1 MRSRNCWW
9 PAKVSIVV
17 WCKVAAGF
25 VALSVTAAPALSYA
39 QTDRAAEIVETA
51 MVCNV
56 GSISNQARSSLIASG
71 WKDAT
76 PAMFGG
82 SAASV
87 TGATQYRKGN
97 DSALITASGKDTNCE
112 FDFAD
117 VSAKLSESVVAKLDS
132 SFGFHSSDKSGA
144 LVWRRGGDAY
154 YLLSQA
160 PQTLT
165 IFWIPEQ
172 EQKAAQQ

>member
-1 MRSRNCWW
+1 M
-9 PAKVSIVV
+9 V
-17 WCKVAAGF
+17 WRKVAAGF
-25 VALSVTAAPALSYA
+25 VALSVTAAPALAYA

-51 MVCNV
+51 MICNV
-56 GSISNQARSSLIASG
+56 GSISKKAQSSLITNG

-87 TGATQYRKGN
+87 TGATQYRKGS
-97 DSALITASGKDTNCE
+97 DSALITASGKDTNCA
-112 FDFAD
+112 FDFTD
-117 VSAKLSESVVAKLDS
+117 VSAKLSESVVAKLDGS
-132 SFGFHSSDKSGA
+132 IGRHSNDKSGA
-144 LVWRRGGDAY
+144 LVWRRESDAY
-154 YLLSQA
+154 YLLRQA

-172 EQKAAQQ
+172 EQKAAQ